1 MSINMLTSVAEIAKN
16 VKEILSDAEGGHDWY
31 HIERVWKNALNIH
44 QHEKKGDLYVI
55 QLAALLHDIA
65 DAKFYEGDEAIG
77 PETARIIMTKHQVPE
92 KVKEEVI
99 RIIENMSY
107 RSSFSEHSYTS
118 VELDIVRDAD
128 RLDAIGAIGIA
139 RAFNYGG
146 FKNRPLY
153 DPNIEPVE
161 ILSKESYVKNTG
173 PTINHFFEK
182 LLKLKDLM
190 KTEKGKELAIKRH
203 EYMCDFL
210 EQFYTEVR

>member
-1 MSINMLTSVAEIAKN
+1 MELLCDVSEIAKT
-16 VKEILSDAEGGHDWY
+16 VKELISDAEGGHDWF
-31 HIERVWKNALNIH
+31 HLERVFKNALTIYE
-44 QHEKKGDLYVI
+44 HEKKGDVIVI

-65 DAKFYEGDEAIG
+65 DAKFHEGDEAIG
-77 PETARIIMTKHQVPE
+77 PATARIIMTKHQVPD

-173 PTINHFFEK
+173 PTINHFYEK

-203 EYMCDFL
+203 EFMCGFL
-210 EQFYTEVR
+210 EQFYKEVQ

>member
-1 MSINMLTSVAEIAKN
+1 M
-16 VKEILSDAEGGHDWY
+16 
-31 HIERVWKNALNIH
+31 
-44 QHEKKGDLYVI
+44 
-55 QLAALLHDIA
+55 HDIA

-77 PETARIIMTKHQVPE
+77 PATARIIMTKHQVPE

-173 PTINHFFEK
+173 PTINHFYEK

-203 EYMCDFL
+203 EYMCGFL

>member
-16 VKEILSDAEGGHDWY
+16 VKEILSEAEGGHDWY

-77 PETARIIMTKHQVPE
+77 PATARIIMTKHQVPE

-107 RSSFSEHSYTS
+107 RSSFSVHSYTS

-190 KTEKGKELAIKRH
+190 TTEKGKELAIKRH

>member
-77 PETARIIMTKHQVPE
+77 PATARIIMTKHQVPE

-107 RSSFSEHSYTS
+107 RSSFSVHSYTS

-203 EYMCDFL
+203 EYMCGFL